1 MFCRSLFVLLYFLF
15 CPFCCLFFF
24 NIPILITP
32 LVSSN
37 FWPLLSVLLQY
48 TDSDYPFGI
57 LNCLSIVLSVTLQY
71 TDSDYPFGIFKLL
84 SIMLSVLLQ
93 YTDSDY
99 LPLVSSNSSLKVAF
113 SGMLCE
119 LTPTCNQ
126 HHLIIV

>member
-15 CPFCCLFFF
+15 CPVCCLFFF
-24 NIPILITP
+24 NIRILITP

-37 FWPLLSVLLQY
+37 FCPLLSFLLQY

-57 LNCLSIVLSVTLQY
+57 LKFLSIV
-71 TDSDYPFGIFKLL
+71 
-84 SIMLSVLLQ
+84 LSVLLQ

-99 LPLVSSNSSLKVAF
+99 LPLVSSNSSLKVAL
-113 SGMLCE
+113 SGMVCE
-119 LTPTCNQ
+119 ITPTCNQ

>member
-1 MFCRSLFVLLYFLF
+1 MGLCYSIVSFICMFCRSLFVLLYFLF

-24 NIPILITP
+24 NIPILLTP

-37 FWPLLSVLLQY
+37 FWPLLFVLLQN
-48 TDSDYPFGI
+48 TDSDYRLGI
-57 LNCLSIVLSVTLQY
+57 LNC
-71 TDSDYPFGIFKLL
+71 L

-99 LPLVSSNSSLKVAF
+99 LPLVSSNSSFKVAL

-119 LTPTCNQ
+119 LTSTCNQ